1 MAKTLSNW
9 IKTFNDCEIPVLNK
23 SKSKLQDLQ
32 ENEQDIT
39 VTVLANIAR
48 QDPGFSI
55 NILRH
60 ACKSNRRE
68 ITTLSH
74 AISLIGIPLVVKM
87 LLRLPELEKTLNQTL
102 LSKVL
107 NEYSR
112 QYFTAFIAKEWSQ
125 LRKESENQEIYT
137 AALNRGFV
145 RFILYFI
152 DSDKAIKLEKI
163 YLAPDENHKIK
174 EKELLGSNVD
184 EIAQAIAKN
193 WNLPELI
200 RENYSGKH
208 HNPKITGIRLVAE
221 LLRQIYSHSSI
232 QYPEELINRV
242 AEYIRIPVDQTP
254 GKINSIIINA
264 IRNSEE
270 HIPCHPLLQMMMY
283 CPSSIKK
290 ENIETKIKIKK
301 LKGSPGNVTFTDYIE
316 IIRSKDTDKSTQD
329 LIAVAIKALKDGIGF
344 SRAIFMQF
352 DTNEKCLGVKVH
364 LQDKELPNIKQ
375 LRISMELNKLYSQ
388 LLKKEQTLCINP
400 KNQHKYSHLLPEKL
414 RPLKSSATIIL
425 NSFYVNNRIIGS
437 FYVDYGNKDKL
448 LTPYDLKLFK
458 AICTELKTAIEFSI
472 ENKKA
477 IKKVA

>member
-1 MAKTLSNW
+1 MINTLSNW
-9 IKTFNDCEIPVLNK
+9 IKTFNDCDIPVLNK
-23 SKSKLQDLQ
+23 SKSKLLFLQ
-32 ENEQDIT
+32 ENEEDIT
-39 VTVLANIAR
+39 VTVLADIAR

-60 ACKSNRRE
+60 ACKSKNRE

-87 LLRLPELEKTLNQTL
+87 LTRLPELENTLNPMIS
-102 LSKVL
+102 SKVL

-112 QYFTAFIAKEWSQ
+112 QYFTASIAKAWSL

-145 RFILYFI
+145 RYVLYFI

-163 YLAPDENHKIK
+163 YLRPDQNHKIQ
-174 EKELLGSNVD
+174 EKELLGNNVD

-221 LLRQIYSHSSI
+221 LLRQVYSHSSI
-232 QYPEELINRV
+232 QYPEKLINRI
-242 AEYIRIPVDQTP
+242 AEYIRVPVDQAP
-254 GKINSIIINA
+254 GKINAIIINA

-270 HIPCHPLLQMMMY
+270 HIPCHSLIQMMMCY
-283 CPSSIKK
+283 PSSIKK
-290 ENIETKIKIKK
+290 EHIECKPEIKK
-301 LKGSPGNVTFTDYIE
+301 NEAIPENTIFADCIE
-316 IIRSKDTDKSTQD
+316 IIRSKNTDKSTRE
-329 LIAVAIKALKDGIGF
+329 LIEIAIKALKEGIGF
-344 SRAIFMQF
+344 SRAVYMHY
-352 DTNEKCLGVKVH
+352 DTNENCLAVKIH
-364 LQDKELPNIKQ
+364 SQDKELPNIKQ
-375 LRISMELNKLYSQ
+375 LRISIELNKLYSQ

-400 KNQHKYSHLLPEKL
+400 KNQHKFSHVLPEKL
-414 RPLKSSATIIL
+414 RPLKSSATIII
-425 NSFYVNNRIIGS
+425 NSFYVNNQVIGS
-437 FYVDYGNKDKL
+437 FYVDYGKKDTL
-448 LTPYDLKLFK
+448 LNPHDLTSFK
-458 AICTELKTAIEFSI
+458 AICSELKTAIEFSI
-472 ENKKA
+472 EKKKL